1 MKPFYTQSHFS
12 LIKHYKQ
19 YYYIKGDQQPRQK
32 NNQMIDLYLQYLSN
46 TTDRIVTLIPLG
58 L

>member
-1 MKPFYTQSHFS
+1 M
-12 LIKHYKQ
+12 Q
-19 YYYIKGDQQPRQK
+19 YYYIKGDQQPRKK

-46 TTDRIVTLIPLG
+46 TTDRIVTLNPLG